1 MDFPPHGFMSHLGEC
16 DSLDGRVST
25 LYNPRRYIAVRRTH
39 GIPIF
44 LVALCAIVLS
54 TALITYA
61 ADAEEG
67 KKLYGQ
73 YCALCH
79 GQSGKGDGPGA
90 ANLNPKPRD
99 HTDKEYMS
107 KLSDDDLL
115 KVIKNG
121 GASIGK
127 SPLMPPW
134 GGALKDDQI
143 KDVIAYVRTLCCQ

>member
-1 MDFPPHGFMSHLGEC
+1 MKYRFSVL
-16 DSLDGRVST
+16 T
-25 LYNPRRYIAVRRTH
+25 L
-39 GIPIF
+39 
-44 LVALCAIVLS
+44 
-54 TALITYA
+54 LITLSALMLATRSLAHA
-61 ADAEEG
+61 ADAEQG

-73 YCALCH
+73 YCASCH
-79 GQSGKGDGPGA
+79 GQSGKGDGA
-90 ANLNPKPRD
+90 AAAALNPKPRD

-107 KLSDDDLL
+107 KMSDDDLL